1 MSKGMTTH
9 VGGDVSG
16 HITALGLNN
25 RQSSE
30 GASTE
35 FLAHLGS
42 ALEETRV
49 KVEDITG
56 VSLTTGGSTKQER
69 HLTVSDGLL
78 RQIIVDDKCC

>member
-1 MSKGMTTH
+1 MSEGMTAH

-16 HITALGLNN
+16 HITALGLND

-30 GASTE
+30 GTSTE